1 MAQLDSESRI
11 QDHDHQALKLW
22 LRLLTCTNLVE
33 SALRARLRDNY
44 GSTLPRF
51 DLLAQLDRHPEKP
64 TMGELSSLM
73 MVSGGN
79 VTGLVRQLETEGL
92 LSRTSHPEDRRTF
105 QVGLTA
111 KGKKHFD
118 KMAAQHEAWIVDLF
132 GSMPHESQEA
142 LMASLKTLKSSIR
155 QNSDKSEASG

>member
-1 MAQLDSESRI
+1 MAAQLDSESRI

-22 LRLLTCTNLVE
+22 LRLLTCTNMVE
-33 SALRARLRDNY
+33 GALRARLRDSY

-51 DLLAQLDRHPEKP
+51 DLLAQLDRHPEKL

-79 VTGLVRQLETEGL
+79 VTGLVRQLEKEGL
-92 LSRTSHPEDRRTF
+92 LSRTSRPDDRRTF
-105 QVGLTA
+105 QVSLTA

-118 KMAAQHEAWIVDLF
+118 KMAAQHEAWIVELF
-132 GSMPHESQEA
+132 GKLPHDAQDE
-142 LMASLKTLKSSIR
+142 LMASLKTLKSSIS
-155 QNSDKSEASG
+155 QTSNKL